1 MTSTVC
7 LFGAGGQLGHELQR
21 RVPAGIEL
29 QAIDRRQV
37 DLSQPEQ
44 IRALLDHLQPQILL
58 NAAAYTAVDRA
69 EAESELAY
77 AVNAE
82 APGIL
87 AEWAAAK
94 GARLLHVSTDFV
106 FDGEQGRPYR
116 PEDPI
121 APLGVYGA
129 SKAAGEAKIRAQLG
143 EQALILRT
151 AWVYSQFGNNFV
163 KTMLRLMA
171 ERESLSVVGDQIGTP
186 TWAGG
191 LAAAL
196 WKAVQAP
203 DFVGTQHWT
212 DAGVASWYDFAVA
225 IQEEALQ
232 LGLLQR
238 AIPIQM
244 IPASAYPTPARRPAC
259 AVLDKSGSYAALGS
273 APHWRV
279 PLRQMLREYAKGKNH
294 D

>member
-1 MTSTVC
+1 MTRTIC
-7 LFGAGGQLGHELQR
+7 LLGASGQLGQELQR
-21 RVPAGIEL
+21 RAPVGVEL
-29 QAIDRRQV
+29 QAVDRRQV
-37 DLSQPEQ
+37 DLSQPAQ
-44 IRALLDHLQPQILL
+44 IHAVLDRLQPQILL

-69 EAESELAY
+69 ESGPELAY
-77 AVNAE
+77 VVNAV

-87 AEWAAAK
+87 AEWAATR

-106 FDGEQGRPYR
+106 FDGEQGSPYR

-129 SKAAGEAKIRAQLG
+129 SKAAGEQKIRAHLG
-143 EQALILRT
+143 EEALILRT

-163 KTMLRLMA
+163 KTMLRLLA
-171 ERESLSVVGDQIGTP
+171 ERETLSVVGDQIGSP

-196 WKAVQAP
+196 WKAVEQP
-203 DFVGTQHWT
+203 DFSGTQHWT

-259 AVLDKSGSYAALGS
+259 AVLDKSGSYAVLGS

-279 PLRQMLREYAKGKNH
+279 SLRQMLSEIAKGKSH